1 MNARR
6 QVCTLAVLAFL
17 VGGCAQ
23 EEKIVAYKPFFAGIG
38 SAEFGTQPVNATRS
52 GETAD
57 PTMVVPDQ
65 GLVIE
70 EEDGTRTF
78 IARAPRHVMVHLQ
91 ALLDENTPE
100 GDQILLTQLV
110 SEKTLEFYQS
120 KGKDPADFVKEL
132 RFRQKDI
139 AKTFARMP
147 MAEHSPTVII
157 DQPGDKMWCI
167 RLTGAAAKDVRY
179 TQFWVRLEDRQ
190 WKLMWLK

>member
-1 MNARR
+1 MITRR
-6 QVCTLAVLAFL
+6 QACALALLPLL
-17 VGGCAQ
+17 VAGCAQ
-23 EEKIVAYKPFFAGIG
+23 DEKIVAYKPFFAGIG
-38 SAEFGTQPVNATRS
+38 SAEFGTQPVNAGRS
-52 GETAD
+52 GEAVD
-57 PTMVVPDQ
+57 PTTIVPDQ

-78 IARAPRHVMVHLQ
+78 IARSPRHVMAHLQ

-100 GDQILLTQLV
+100 GDQILLDQLV

-120 KGKDPADFVKEL
+120 KGKDPADFIKEL
-132 RFRQKDI
+132 RARRKEV

-157 DQPGDKMWCI
+157 DQPGDRMWCI

-179 TQFWVRLEDRQ
+179 TQFWVRLEGRQ